1 MVHIFTSKSQKTGL
15 IGEELACK
23 FLMKHGFK
31 IIERNYTKKWGEI
44 DVIAYKSSR
53 YHLIEVKSTSVTTHS
68 DKKNKKFDVSCVT
81 AEESSSYVTKKQMV
95 TRAVIDPIKNMT
107 RNKIRRIK
115 RAIQTYVSSRN
126 INDNSWQFDF
136 ISVFIDRMNK
146 KAKVEHIE
154 DLII

>member
-15 IGEELACK
+15 IGEEIACK

-44 DVIAYKSSR
+44 DIIAFKNSKYR
-53 YHLIEVKSTSVTTHS
+53 LIEVKSMSAAVHNNRE
-68 DKKNKKFDVSCVT
+68 KKLDVSHGT
-81 AEESSSYVTKKQMV
+81 TKRDSSGVSKRQTIRHV
-95 TRAVIDPIKNMT
+95 VIDPIENMT

-115 RAIQTYVSSRN
+115 RAIQTYVSTRN

-136 ISVFIDRMNK
+136 IAVFIDRMNK
-146 KAKVEHIE
+146 KARVEHIE

>member
-115 RAIQTYVSSRN
+115 RAIQTYV
-126 INDNSWQFDF
+126 
-136 ISVFIDRMNK
+136 
-146 KAKVEHIE
+146 
-154 DLII
+154 